1 MFWRIK
7 FNQQCFELSCLIK
20 TALNLSKHDL
30 SIKYRVAS
38 TVNRASHS
46 RLHRKIKYMW
56 KTTDAAEC
64 CVICTT
70 YEKLPVQ
77 KSEEKSFA
85 NSSLGIRIIAYTN
98 VAFSRFSVFVQ
109 ITGNK
114 IEGERAS
121 FYFSNCGTREKRSG
135 VVDAAPGVSGGSET
149 NALELVLLSD
159 AVDIICKLVSCRH
172 VGGGFY
178 VLGAGQHEWHF
189 ALVKQG
195 FRFVR
200 IQTLEILMA
209 AELSHII
216 SRNICI

>member
-1 MFWRIK
+1 M
-7 FNQQCFELSCLIK
+7 N
-20 TALNLSKHDL
+20 
-30 SIKYRVAS
+30 RV
-38 TVNRASHS
+38 SHS

-85 NSSLGIRIIAYTN
+85 NSPLGIRIIAYTY
-98 VAFSRFSVFVQ
+98 VAFSRFSVFVH

-121 FYFSNCGTREKRSG
+121 FYFSNCGTREEIQRGWCCSRSVWRIRNQRIG
-135 VVDAAPGVSGGSET
+135 VGFTVRRCGY
-149 NALELVLLSD
+149 
-159 AVDIICKLVSCRH
+159 CKLVSCRR
-172 VGGGFY
+172 VGVGFY
-178 VLGAGQHEWHF
+178 VLGAAQHEWHF

-195 FRFVR
+195 CRFVR